1 MSSIAI
7 SPVVAADV
15 DAIHELAEAWTLPRL
30 ESADEG
36 FLVSNFSR
44 ERYRAFLDEP
54 NVFLKA
60 EVDGAIVGFLYGYSS
75 EQVKPDE
82 VVNSLVRYS
91 LTEPFFIIKQ
101 ICIARN
107 HPGTPGVASALYE
120 RIKEQETGLIA
131 AAVVLDPPN
140 PRSIAFH
147 EKQGF
152 EQWFEIEP
160 PPDADG
166 VTRRRGIWCHV
177 PEGCTTRSR
186 LRWHRQ
192 ETVPAHLIDYHGS
205 AVQLYTHEDNLNWTK
220 LGMNVTFM
228 MAMLATV
235 PYLLKLPAS
244 RPLTWVITGAVIVT
258 GFLLNRLFGIKL
270 RSGLDYMQHHKAS
283 VQRLEQRLASGYD
296 IPPLL
301 QVSDRHIA
309 RESATANVLRR
320 TPWVT
325 MSLWTL
331 VALVLC
337 TRLLL
342 QGWPFSG

>member
-1 MSSIAI
+1 MSAITI
-7 SPVVAADV
+7 SPVRAADV
-15 DAIHELAEAWTLPRL
+15 DTIHALAEAWTLPRL
-30 ESADEG
+30 ASADEG

-44 ERYRAFLDEP
+44 ERYRQFLDEH
-54 NVFLKA
+54 NVFIKA
-60 EVDGAIVGFLYGYSS
+60 EVNGEIVGFLYGFSS
-75 EQVKPDE
+75 KQVKPDD
-82 VVNSLVRYS
+82 VVNALVRYN

-101 ICIARN
+101 VCIARN
-107 HPGTPGVASALYE
+107 HPGTPGVAVALYE
-120 RIKEQETGLIA
+120 QIKQRETGLIA

-152 EQWFEIEP
+152 EQWFEIDA

-166 VTRRRGIWCHV
+166 VTRRRGIWCYC
-177 PEGCTTRSR
+177 PEGCANRPR
-186 LRWHRQ
+186 LRWHRR
-192 ETVPAHLIDYHGS
+192 EAVPGHLIEYHGS

-235 PYLLKLPAS
+235 PYLLKLPATA
-244 RPLTWVITGAVIVT
+244 PLSWLITAAVVVS

-270 RSGLDYMQHHKAS
+270 RSGLDYMRHHKAS

-296 IPPLL
+296 VPPLL
-301 QVSDRHIA
+301 YVGDRRIA
-309 RESATANVLRR
+309 RESATANVMRR

-325 MSLWTL
+325 MGLWTL
-331 VALVLC
+331 VTLVLL
-337 TRLLL
+337 TRLVLEQL
-342 QGWPFSG
+342 PPAG

>member
-1 MSSIAI
+1 MSAIAI
-7 SPVVAADV
+7 APVCAADL

-30 ESADEG
+30 KSTEEG

-44 ERYRAFLDEP
+44 ERYGQLLDEP

-60 EVDGAIVGFLYGYSS
+60 ELEGVIVGFLYGFSS
-75 EQVKPDE
+75 EYVKPDD

-91 LTEPFFIIKQ
+91 LTGPFFIIKQ

-107 HPGTPGVASALYE
+107 QPNTRGVATALYE
-120 RIKEQETGLIA
+120 RVKEQQQGLIA
-131 AAVVLDPPN
+131 AAVVLGPPN

-152 EQWFEIEP
+152 EQWFEIDP

-166 VTRRRGIWCHV
+166 VVRRRGIWCYR
-177 PEGCTTRSR
+177 PPGCETEAR
-186 LRWHRQ
+186 LRWHRR
-192 ETVPAHLIDYHGS
+192 ESVPAHLIDYHQS

-235 PYLLKLPAS
+235 PYLLKLPAEA
-244 RPLTWVITGAVIVT
+244 PLTWVITVAVIVT
-258 GFLLNRLFGIKL
+258 GFLLNRLFGLKL
-270 RSGLDYMQHHKAS
+270 RSGLDYLQHHKAS

-301 QVSDRHIA
+301 YVGDQRIA

-331 VALVLC
+331 VALVLSA
-337 TRLLL
+337 RIVL
-342 QGWPFSG
+342 QGLHPGA